1 MDLLLPPKLKLREGW
16 ASVKKVQILHFQSN
30 SPSVGEWRM
39 WIYAPQASVN
49 GHLMSR
55 TSQRDWELCA
65 SLGSACSQSANWESA
80 GAEHMSHKNIR
91 GVWIY
96 KAKSPPADFIPS
108 SLVVGFST
116 QSWQPGSEQQWGAP
130 APWGMWC
137 AQTVGFIDGIWCK
150 CWLKTEHLVGFEPLI
165 CCSFLWE
172 VLKVLFWITCFP
184 SCGYHCGFHAH

>member
-16 ASVKKVQILHFQSN
+16 ASVKKVQILCFQSN
-30 SPSVGEWRM
+30 SPTVGEWRM
-39 WIYAPQASVN
+39 WIYAPQAYVN

-65 SLGSACSQSANWESA
+65 SLGSALSQSANWESA

-108 SLVVGFST
+108 SSAVGFGT
-116 QSWQPGSEQQWGAP
+116 QSWQPGSEQQWGTP
-130 APWGMWC
+130 APWGM
-137 AQTVGFIDGIWCK
+137 
-150 CWLKTEHLVGFEPLI
+150 
-165 CCSFLWE
+165 
-172 VLKVLFWITCFP
+172 
-184 SCGYHCGFHAH
+184 